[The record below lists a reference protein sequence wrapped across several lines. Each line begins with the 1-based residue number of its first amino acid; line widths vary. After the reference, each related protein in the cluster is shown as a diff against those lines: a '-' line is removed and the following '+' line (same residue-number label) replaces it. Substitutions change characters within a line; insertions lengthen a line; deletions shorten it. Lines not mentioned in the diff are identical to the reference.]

1 LILLSYEQSNRKNQ
15 IRPDKEHKNRRRTR
29 TETPPEPNTGKA
41 IKMVWPRQ
49 SHGLKSKTKTVTG
62 SKTNR
67 KEEERKTTAYL
78 EGWNYKNG
86 TREGKK
92 L

>member
-1 LILLSYEQSNRKNQ
+1 
-15 IRPDKEHKNRRRTR
+15 
-29 TETPPEPNTGKA
+29 
-41 IKMVWPRQ
+41 MVWTCQ
-49 SHGLKSKTKTVTG
+49 LHGLKLKTKTATG

-67 KEEERKTTAYL
+67 KEEERKTTAYQ

-86 TREGKK
+86 TREGEK